1 MSQLYFYPYYS
12 RNLKCVAS
20 TFWVCELKNRV
31 KTKTIAGVYRYLSKH
46 QKSKLWVMLDKKTKF
61 LYLKNSTSPLK
72 TQGKIDRYE
81 SVFHGVTEGLD
92 HPLFRL
98 LDSNDITSN
107 LFLGEDCSSYV
118 YGLPPQMQTTLK
130 RAAALLETEKYHFEK
145 EQEILEALTKG
156 CSVDS
161 LASILILYLC
171 YQTKHLAWQIHCR
184 LEKAIFCQFVQLFYY
199 ELENKW
205 TWFIYKCIQ
214 QHLALLEERAYKIKP
229 GILRKNRKDYPLP
242 YQPMFFMHCKNKQDL
257 ATHIK
262 RHF

>member
-12 RNLKCVAS
+12 RNLKRVAS
-20 TFWVCELKNRV
+20 TFWVFELKKRV
-31 KTKTIAGVYRYLSKH
+31 NTKTIAGVYRYLSKH
-46 QKSKLWVMLDKKTKF
+46 PKSSDWASLDMKTKF

-98 LDSNDITSN
+98 LDSNDITDS
-107 LFLGEDCSSYV
+107 LFLREGFNSYL
-118 YGLPPQMQTTLK
+118 YGLPSQVQLTFK
-130 RAAALLETEKYHFEK
+130 RAADFLETEQYHFAK
-145 EQEILEALTKG
+145 EQETLEALTKD
-156 CSVDS
+156 CSVDT
-161 LASILILYLC
+161 LASLFILYLC

-184 LEKAIFCQFVQLFYY
+184 LENAIFCQFVQLFYY
-199 ELENKW
+199 ELQNKW

-214 QHLALLEERAYKIKP
+214 QHLALLVERAYQIKP
-229 GILRKNRKDYPLP
+229 GILRKNRKDYPIP
-242 YQPMFFMHCKNKQDL
+242 YQPMFFMHCKNEQDL
-257 ATHIK
+257 TTHIK